1 MVEGWLDS
9 NLSSQPSLLPLSFKA
24 PPRLH
29 DDYEDEGMTVEEEEV
44 DGMAEEEEE
53 KQQLACCLMQ
63 FEAMYLK
70 ALNAF
75 ERL

>member
-1 MVEGWLDS
+1 
-9 NLSSQPSLLPLSFKA
+9 
-24 PPRLH
+24 
-29 DDYEDEGMTVEEEEV
+29 MTVEEEEV

-53 KQQLACCLMQ
+53 KQRLACCLMP
-63 FEAMYLK
+63 FEVMYLK